1 MLDWGE
7 KVAMLVDEDGSMA
20 AHLADLKARGDLTA
34 GPQRQQARIDVVVA
48 AMKRDPE
55 LAKRLVS
62 DLEGNGVV
70 EAEGEGWALAKQ
82 GISESGE
89 DGPADGET
97 HSWRPLLGWTLGSSR
112 GLSKG
117 WYEESS

>member
-34 GPQRQQARIDVVVA
+34 GPRRQQSRIDVVVE

-62 DLEGNGVV
+62 DLEGNGV
-70 EAEGEGWALAKQ
+70 G
-82 GISESGE
+82 
-89 DGPADGET
+89 
-97 HSWRPLLGWTLGSSR
+97 
-112 GLSKG
+112 
-117 WYEESS
+117 